1 MISSVPSY
9 DEELLNGAYA
19 NIGLIADKVWAYHQD
34 DPFRKLNHSLWVQSG
49 SIPMQQ
55 ISNTASPNRASQ
67 HQWIQRANPGL
78 HVQVAGCHFP
88 HSPVC
93 APVQSVCPAMIQR
106 RMQMH
111 DKITSGNGIPKG
123 CGLASAPIPVYQKPP
138 ELYNDPSQRRKTQ
151 GVDFNNLIL
160 LTKSAMKARRNQSKN
175 PQHSSS
181 FILESRQPNL
191 KSETDVLQWLE
202 KGYPKRAKEFVAVNT
217 LVTDFQNFVYECD
230 DRNETKSDATND
242 AEDKSSPRFG
252 EFDASSEAPA
262 KKRLYRDV
270 LTNSSSSGIVLEN
283 VFDRRY
289 DELERQAMEQY
300 RTSEEC
306 LALRYQELEQ
316 QAMEQYRNGDNCGA
330 GNLTNN
336 QGQIPSTNTPADET
350 QRSIGKSL
358 DCEVE
363 NSGSQKCSGFGH
375 CGSPTEDPPSA
386 ATASKKGYNL
396 KNGTPPR
403 QPITILRPAIERGAN
418 SANRSANSNQCPRP
432 PIVTKS
438 LTALTQRFSLDSK
451 NISRGASGDKIDRT
465 VQASSKRRLI
475 LMSPSESQRESDAG
489 ITAETTSDTAE
500 LFTFQSMN
508 RLQIS
513 ESYRDSEVIETG
525 GGDEKIAIQR
535 SSLGTEG
542 IRKQLFLAN
551 EELMENCWESLAVRL
566 SEPTEKNGPRVN
578 MSLINDPEEHVIIGV
593 SSRTST
599 DTSVDVARKG
609 DPGDLLF
616 DLLQLGWERCEERC
630 KIKNRLTRNKKK
642 RCKPHD
648 RITVNVKETDTFS
661 SRRTKLDV
669 KRIDVVSY
677 HSALTAVQ
685 NPSEPSRKMKL
696 KSRSVSCQNV
706 KNSAEFTQPR
716 SYDERIK
723 FSDNYFRILYPM
735 SDCTS
740 TLCNGENHC
749 AGPRKSIGLTTH
761 NLFGVNGYAKTYHY
775 KSRHEAVCKIHFEFT
790 NLRIFLPLYFVPIFI
805 GRRNCCL
812 CNRKYSTLSDRQI

>member
-386 ATASKKGYNL
+386 ATASKK
-396 KNGTPPR
+396 
-403 QPITILRPAIERGAN
+403 
-418 SANRSANSNQCPRP
+418 
-432 PIVTKS
+432 
-438 LTALTQRFSLDSK
+438 
-451 NISRGASGDKIDRT
+451 